1 MKLFELNY
9 SWYED
14 YVPYLF
20 FHTDKT
26 KEQFIK
32 DCITCLKNNADELF
46 NDEDGGWIGTSEIV
60 SVIADNLPKM
70 GYIPAVN
77 EGTYGLFGSNILR
90 KEDRDFKGLKKVFGS
105 GILNK
110 IEAHNKE
117 MEDRLNRR
125 RNED

>member
-14 YVPYLF
+14 YRPYLF

-26 KEQFIK
+26 KEQFEQ
-32 DCITCLKNNADELF
+32 DCITCLKNNYKELF

-60 SVIADNLPKM
+60 SVIADNLSKM
-70 GYIPAVN
+70 GYIPAVK
-77 EGTYGLFGSNILR
+77 EGVYGLFGSNILR
-90 KEDRDFKGLKKVFGS
+90 KEDRDFKELKKVFGS
-105 GILNK
+105 GIFNR

-117 MEDRLNRR
+117 MEERLNKRS
-125 RNED
+125 